1 MLPSAGRGLGGN
13 KPVISQSLL
22 PRFSAGRWCALGDAL
37 QIPFSPLIDH
47 SRPSCLIGSRA
58 QSVQTKTRPPSFLSL
73 IPFPCSPGRDFTQ
86 RRVWGSVCCGG
97 RSGMGWVHEGCGSEL
112 PSCRQRDVST
122 SCTAAG
128 RDAAAH
134 GKEIEVVST
143 PSSGSH

>member
-37 QIPFSPLIDH
+37 QIPFSPPIDH

-86 RRVWGSVCCGG
+86 RRIWGSVCCGG
-97 RSGMGWVHEGCGSEL
+97 RSGMGWVHEGCGL
-112 PSCRQRDVST
+112 SCR
-122 SCTAAG
+122 AADKG
-128 RDAAAH
+128 MFPPFAPRLGEMQLLMARRL
-134 GKEIEVVST
+134 KW
-143 PSSGSH
+143 